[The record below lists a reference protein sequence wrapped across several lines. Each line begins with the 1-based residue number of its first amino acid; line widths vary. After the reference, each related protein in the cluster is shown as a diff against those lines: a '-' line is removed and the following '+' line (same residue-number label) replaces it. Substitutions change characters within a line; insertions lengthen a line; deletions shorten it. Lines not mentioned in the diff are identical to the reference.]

1 MNKKN
6 IRPKSEGLIKH
17 ISQPLNVKH
26 GLHISKASVEET
38 SVRIGHQAASPPAP
52 CPGNKD
58 DVDQITFQEHVISRV
73 LREEIIPAL
82 RFEISDIVE
91 EKIKNVHNEHVTTT
105 EHYHCKSCTCD
116 ELTQPQ
122 IPAQKLEDSPK
133 PCASIFLEQSHIL
146 NDARKENISTV
157 TGIELTGE
165 KREQFKKKCFSNPIY
180 NHKGQIL
187 LIHTEHGTKLVKY
200 GSTEPNLKDDALN
213 CQGKPLTESDE
224 RECLANAL
232 QCHIHELVDSIVFKD
247 SELPDALLV
256 DNCLTED
263 ECANVRKISDRKD
276 QIRVLL
282 CLIKG
287 RDFHILKKFVN
298 HVRSHNEQVANSIEI
313 KFEQNKREGKRCT
326 KCALCQLTSHVNL
339 KYIVDD
345 LWKSGLIN
353 DGLFSMIVQTD
364 KPAGAQTDLWNEVI
378 DSFNTFSVQSPADV
392 SHTLINALTKKQHY
406 SQIAKGVRWM
416 ICTHKKLVCG
426 CKLRDKY
433 IPERLFSSIVS
444 SFSPQSSETDILIG
458 LNDDACSSIH
468 STESDNPQNE
478 IKKDG
483 QVC

>member
-1 MNKKN
+1 
-6 IRPKSEGLIKH
+6 
-17 ISQPLNVKH
+17 
-26 GLHISKASVEET
+26 
-38 SVRIGHQAASPPAP
+38 
-52 CPGNKD
+52 
-58 DVDQITFQEHVISRV
+58 
-73 LREEIIPAL
+73 
-82 RFEISDIVE
+82 
-91 EKIKNVHNEHVTTT
+91 
-105 EHYHCKSCTCD
+105 
-116 ELTQPQ
+116 
-122 IPAQKLEDSPK
+122 
-133 PCASIFLEQSHIL
+133 
-146 NDARKENISTV
+146 
-157 TGIELTGE
+157 
-165 KREQFKKKCFSNPIY
+165 
-180 NHKGQIL
+180 
-187 LIHTEHGTKLVKY
+187 
-200 GSTEPNLKDDALN
+200 
-213 CQGKPLTESDE
+213 
-224 RECLANAL
+224 
-232 QCHIHELVDSIVFKD
+232 VFND
-247 SELPDALLV
+247 SELPDALLE

-263 ECANVRKISDRKD
+263 ECANVRKVSDRKN
-276 QIRVLL
+276 QVRVLL

-287 RDFHILKKFVN
+287 RDFHVLKKFVN
-298 HVRSHNEQVANSIEI
+298 LVRSHNEQVANSIEI
-313 KFEQNKREGKRCT
+313 KFEQNKREGIRCT

-345 LWKSGLIN
+345 LWKSGLID

-378 DSFNTFSVQSPADV
+378 DSFNTFSVQRPADV

-406 SQIAKGVRWM
+406 NQIAKGVRWM